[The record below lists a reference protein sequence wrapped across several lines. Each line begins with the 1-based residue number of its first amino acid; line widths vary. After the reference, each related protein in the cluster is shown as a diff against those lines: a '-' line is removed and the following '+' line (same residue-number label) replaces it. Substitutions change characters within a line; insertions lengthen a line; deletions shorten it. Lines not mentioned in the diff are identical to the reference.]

1 MRRTLPPD
9 IIKRYEGLRH
19 DFLKGEDCRAR
30 QWRGMAQQGL
40 LAWAQVEPTHRFQ
53 VLPPCSLD
61 GQGVPAELHS
71 PVTHVLASMVL
82 RLHPEVSH
90 GS

>member
-9 IIKRYEGLRH
+9 IINRYEVLRH
-19 DFLKGEDCRAR
+19 DFLKGEESQAR

-40 LAWAQVEPTHRFQ
+40 LAWAQVEPTYRSQ
-53 VLPPCSLD
+53 ALPSHPL
-61 GQGVPAELHS
+61 GGEGVPAALQS
-71 PVTHVLASMVL
+71 PVTHVLASMIL